1 MEGASRR
8 HLVALV
14 VLVSVGGTLVAL
26 ALAGQSAPGGG
37 ASRARPAGL
46 RLEPSAGDPTQ
57 LTIYLEDI
65 GVNRPETNGGRPR
78 VTVDCLD
85 KDGTVV
91 VTAEEPWP
99 FAGTDGSTSP
109 PHVHISMQ
117 DWQLRLI
124 ARCRLAGTTPPLG
137 GRKP

>member
-14 VLVSVGGTLVAL
+14 VLLSVGGTLVAL
-26 ALAGQSAPGGG
+26 ALAGQSDPGGG
-37 ASRARPAGL
+37 PSRAPAAGL
-46 RLEPSAGDPTQ
+46 RLEPSSGDPAQ
-57 LTIYLEDI
+57 LTIYLEDS
-65 GVNRPETNGGRPR
+65 GVNRPETNGGRPQ
-78 VTVDCLD
+78 VTVDCVD
-85 KDGTVV
+85 RDGTVV
-91 VTAEEPWP
+91 VTAQEPWP
-99 FAGTDGSTSP
+99 FAGTDRGINP

-124 ARCRLAGTTPPLG
+124 ARCRLAGTTPTLG